1 MTKQNTHEE
10 ISILIADDSTSLA
23 ESLKLAIQHAFSN
36 AEVLL
41 ASNQSEV
48 MNQMNEGI
56 DIILLDIQFMTDE
69 YDGIEIARW
78 IKKSFTKPRILMMSQ
93 YVKAEYKD
101 LLINTIGVNGYL
113 DKQSSLVL
121 VLDSIKRVL
130 AGELVIDPLVTEI
143 IDKKRKHKISRRETE
158 VLDLLKNGETQQAI
172 ANQLFIS
179 PRTVEGHVLN
189 LRTRYEL
196 RTTAELLVF
205 YAKYKTS
212 FREDG
217 GGTNAPFLT

>member
-1 MTKQNTHEE
+1 MTAANEPKGM
-10 ISILIADDSTSLA
+10 SILIADDSTSLA
-23 ESLKLAIQHAFSN
+23 ESFKLAIQHSFSD
-36 AEVLL
+36 AEVFL
-41 ASNQSEV
+41 ANSKSEV
-48 MNQMNEGI
+48 VDQMNEEI
-56 DIILLDIQFMTDE
+56 DLVLLDIQFMTDE

-78 IKKSFTKPRILMMSQ
+78 IKKNFTQPRILMMSQ
-93 YVKAEYKD
+93 YVKAEYKE
-101 LLINTIGVNGYL
+101 LLINDIGVNGYL

-143 IDKKRKHKISRRETE
+143 IDKKRKHKISKRETE
-158 VLDLLKNGETQQAI
+158 VLDLLEKGETQQAI
-172 ANQLFIS
+172 ADQLFIS

-189 LRTRYEL
+189 LRTRYSL

-205 YAKYKTS
+205 YTKYKTS

-217 GGTNAPFLT
+217 GGANAPFLN

>member
-1 MTKQNTHEE
+1 MTQQKTQERM
-10 ISILIADDSTSLA
+10 SILIADDSTSLA
-23 ESLKLAIQHAFSN
+23 ESLKLAIEHAFSD
-36 AEVLL
+36 AKVFL
-41 ASNQSEV
+41 ANCQDEV
-48 MNQMNEGI
+48 MDQMTEDI
-56 DIILLDIQFMTDE
+56 DLVLLDIQFMTDD

-93 YVKAEYKD
+93 YVKAEYKE
-101 LLINTIGVNGYL
+101 LLINDIGVNGYL

-143 IDKKRKHKISRRETE
+143 IDKKRKHKISKREID
-158 VLDLLKNGETQQAI
+158 VLDLLEKGETQQAI
-172 ANQLFIS
+172 ADQLFIS

-189 LRTRYEL
+189 LRTRYSL

-205 YAKYKTS
+205 YTKYKTS